1 MSNIIV
7 NPKNY
12 TGHEL
17 ETIFFRPLL
26 SGPTAEQ
33 LGIRILYNMPMPTV
47 VQMWDH
53 SNNVLKSFDENSSW
67 SGGAKSTH
75 YQKTIPMSRVK
86 AENAFSASDY
96 FSTIFELITNRSD
109 VNMEDLTGTELEA
122 AETELFRRAIAESIR
137 MNLWLGDKSGNLET
151 GYTSFDGLLKLVTER
166 VKNKSF
172 YYSQPNLDAILGDY
186 LVSEIFDL
194 MVTNASP
201 RLKGLYHE
209 GEVAFFVSPKI
220 YTFYEQYLNSS
231 FGGAAYTDLQNGR
244 KALMYRGFPI
254 IEISLEPAIS
264 SSKLSQDYI
273 IFTDRRNLVMAVNT
287 ADSPG
292 SEVRMWYNPDE
303 MENRQRAVFA
313 IGCEVLDDEL
323 VCAFINEDSGE

>member
-1 MSNIIV
+1 MSSIIV

-12 TGHEL
+12 SGHEL
-17 ETIFFRPLL
+17 DTIFFRPLL
-26 SGPTAEQ
+26 SGPSAES

-47 VQMWDH
+47 VQIWDRKG
-53 SNNVLKSFDENSSW
+53 NVLSPFDEA
-67 SGGAKSTH
+67 SGWNGGVKTTH

-96 FSTIFELITNRSD
+96 FSTIFELITNRAD
-109 VNMEDLTGTELEA
+109 VNMEDLSGTELEA

-137 MNLWLGDKSGNLET
+137 MNLWLGDKSGDLET

-303 MENRQRAVFA
+303 MENRQRAVFLV
-313 IGCEVLDDEL
+313 GCDILDEAMV
-323 VCAFINEDSGE
+323 VCAKFN

>member
-17 ETIFFRPLL
+17 DTIFFRPLL
-26 SGPTAEQ
+26 SGPSAES

-53 SNNVLKSFDENSSW
+53 SGNVLSPFDEASAW
-67 SGGAKSTH
+67 SGGTKTTH

-109 VNMEDLTGTELEA
+109 VNMEDLTGTELEV

-137 MNLWLGDKSGNLET
+137 MNLWLGDKGGVLET
-151 GYTSFDGLLKLVTER
+151 GYTSFDGLLKIINER
-166 VKNKSF
+166 VKNGDF
-172 YYSQPNLDAILGDY
+172 YYAKGDLDSQLSSY
-186 LVSEIFDL
+186 TVQEIFDL
-194 MVTNASP
+194 MIRKASP
-201 RLKGLYHE
+201 RLKGLYNE
-209 GEVAFFVSPKI
+209 GEVAFFVSPII
-220 YTFYEQYLNSS
+220 YSLYES
-231 FGGAAYTDLQNGR
+231 FLDNNFGTAAYTDTQTGR
-244 KALMYRGFPI
+244 RTLMYHGFPV
-254 IEISLEPAIS
+254 IEINLDPAIS
-264 SSKLSQDYI
+264 SSKLSQNFCF
-273 IFTDRRNLVMAVNT
+273 FTDRRNLVMAVNT

-292 SEVRMWYNPDE
+292 SEVRMWYNPDQ

-313 IGCEVLDDEL
+313 IGCEILDDEL
-323 VCAFINEDSGE
+323 VCAYTNVTE

>member
-12 TGHEL
+12 TGREL
-17 ETIFFRPLL
+17 ENIFFRPLL
-26 SGPTAEQ
+26 TGPTAEA

-53 SNNVLKSFDENSSW
+53 STNVLAPFDRNSAW
-67 SGGAKSTH
+67 SGGKKSIH
-75 YQKTIPMSRVK
+75 YQKTIPMARVK

-137 MNLWLGDKSGNLET
+137 MNLWLGDKGNTYQT
-151 GYTSFDGLLKLVTER
+151 GYNAFDGLLKIITER
-166 VKNKSF
+166 VKSGELNYGKN
-172 YYSQPNLDAILGDY
+172 NLEAYLGDY
-186 LVSEIFDL
+186 SIRQLFD
-194 MVTNASP
+194 MTIRNASP
-201 RLKGLYHE
+201 RLRGLYQE
-209 GEVAFFVSPKI
+209 GQTAFFVSPNI
-220 YTFYEQYLNSS
+220 YSLYES
-231 FGGAAYTDLQNGR
+231 FLDDNFGAATYADTQSGR
-244 KALMYRGFPI
+244 RELSYHGFPVV
-254 IEISLEPAIS
+254 EINLEPTIGNTSLS
-264 SSKLSQDYI
+264 SDFC

-313 IGCEVLDDEL
+313 VGCEILDDDL
-323 VCAFINEDSGE
+323 VYAYINA

>member
-17 ETIFFRPLL
+17 DTIFFRPLL
-26 SGPTAEQ
+26 SGPSAES

-53 SNNVLKSFDENSSW
+53 SGNVLSPFDEASAW
-67 SGGAKSTH
+67 SGGTKTTH

-109 VNMEDLTGTELEA
+109 VNMEDL

-137 MNLWLGDKSGNLET
+137 MNLWLGDKGGELET
-151 GYTSFDGLLKLVTER
+151 GYTSFDGLLKIINER
-166 VKNKSF
+166 VKNDDF
-172 YYSQPNLDAILGDY
+172 YYAKGDLDSQLSSY
-186 LVSEIFDL
+186 TVQEIFDL
-194 MVTNASP
+194 MIRKASP
-201 RLKGLYHE
+201 RLKGLYNE
-209 GEVAFFVSPKI
+209 GEVAFFVSPII
-220 YTFYEQYLNSS
+220 YSLYES
-231 FGGAAYTDLQNGR
+231 FLDNNFGTAAYTDTQTGR
-244 KALMYRGFPI
+244 RTLMYHGFPV
-254 IEISLEPAIS
+254 IEINLDPAIS
-264 SSKLSQDYI
+264 SSKLSQNFCF
-273 IFTDRRNLVMAVNT
+273 FTDRRNLVMAVNT

-292 SEVRMWYNPDE
+292 SEVRMWYNPDQ

-313 IGCEVLDDEL
+313 IGCEILDDEL
-323 VCAFINEDSGE
+323 VCAYTNVTE

>member
-17 ETIFFRPLL
+17 DTIFFRPLL
-26 SGPTAEQ
+26 SGPSAES

-53 SNNVLKSFDENSSW
+53 SGNVLSPFDEASAW
-67 SGGAKSTH
+67 SGGTKTTH

-109 VNMEDLTGTELEA
+109 VNMEDLTGTELEV

-137 MNLWLGDKSGNLET
+137 MNLWLGDKGGELET
-151 GYTSFDGLLKLVTER
+151 GYTSFDGLLKIINER
-166 VKNKSF
+166 VKNDDF
-172 YYSQPNLDAILGDY
+172 YYAKGDLDSQLSSY
-186 LVSEIFDL
+186 TVQEIFDL
-194 MVTNASP
+194 MIRKASP
-201 RLKGLYHE
+201 RLKGLYNE
-209 GEVAFFVSPKI
+209 GEVAFFVSPII
-220 YTFYEQYLNSS
+220 YSLYES
-231 FGGAAYTDLQNGR
+231 FLDNNFGTAAYTDTQTGR
-244 KALMYRGFPI
+244 RTLMYHGFPV
-254 IEISLEPAIS
+254 IEINLDPAIS
-264 SSKLSQDYI
+264 SSKLSQNFCF
-273 IFTDRRNLVMAVNT
+273 FTDRRNLVMAVNT

-292 SEVRMWYNPDE
+292 SEVRMWYNPDQ

-313 IGCEVLDDEL
+313 IGCEILDDEL
-323 VCAFINEDSGE
+323 VCAYTNVTE

>member
-17 ETIFFRPLL
+17 DTIFFRPLL
-26 SGPTAEQ
+26 SGPSAES

-53 SNNVLKSFDENSSW
+53 SGNVLSPFDEASAW
-67 SGGAKSTH
+67 SGGTKTTH

-96 FSTIFELITNRSD
+96 FSTIFELITNRAD
-109 VNMEDLTGTELEA
+109 VNMEDLTGTELEV

-137 MNLWLGDKSGNLET
+137 MNLWLGDKSGELET
-151 GYTSFDGLLKLVTER
+151 GYNSFDGLLKIIDER
-166 VKNKSF
+166 VKGGDF
-172 YYSQPNLDAILGDY
+172 YYSKGDLDSQLSSY
-186 LVSEIFDL
+186 TVPEIFDL
-194 MVTNASP
+194 MIRKASP
-201 RLKGLYHE
+201 RLKGLYNE
-209 GEVAFFVSPKI
+209 GEVAFFVSPTI
-220 YTFYEQYLNSS
+220 YSLYES
-231 FGGAAYTDLQNGR
+231 FLDNNFGTAAYTDTQTGR
-244 KALMYRGFPI
+244 RSLMYHGFPV
-254 IEISLEPAIS
+254 IEINLDPAIS
-264 SSKLSQDYI
+264 SSKLSKNFCF
-273 IFTDRRNLVMAVNT
+273 FTDRRNLVLAVNT

-292 SEVRMWYNPDE
+292 SEVRMWYNPDQ

-313 IGCEVLDDEL
+313 LGCEVLDDEL
-323 VCAFINEDSGE
+323 VCAYTNVTE

>member
-1 MSNIIV
+1 MSSIIV

-12 TGHEL
+12 SGHEL

-26 SGPTAEQ
+26 SGPSAES

-47 VQMWDH
+47 VQIWDRKG
-53 SNNVLKSFDENSSW
+53 NVLTPFDEASGW
-67 SGGAKSTH
+67 SGGVKTTH

-96 FSTIFELITNRSD
+96 FSTIFELITNRAD
-109 VNMEDLTGTELEA
+109 INMEDLSGTELEA

-137 MNLWLGDKSGNLET
+137 MNLWLGDKGGTLNT
-151 GYTSFDGLLKLVTER
+151 GYSSFDGLLKLINER
-166 VKNKSF
+166 VNDGSITHSAKDLD
-172 YYSQPNLDAILGDY
+172 SQLGDY
-186 LVSEIFDL
+186 SIAEVMNKIVDE
-194 MVTNASP
+194 ASP
-201 RLKGLYHE
+201 RLKGMFPD
-209 GEVAFFVSPKI
+209 GQVAFFVSPSI
-220 YTFYEQYLNSS
+220 YAQYEAYLDYSYGTAS
-231 FGGAAYTDLQNGR
+231 YHDAQTGR
-244 KALMYRGFPI
+244 QQLMYHGFPVI
-254 IEISLEPAIS
+254 DINLEPTIGES
-264 SSKLSQDYI
+264 SLSKDFI

-313 IGCEVLDDEL
+313 IGCEILDEEL
-323 VCAFINEDSGE
+323 VTAYINAE

>member
-26 SGPTAEQ
+26 SGPSAEA

-47 VQMWDH
+47 VQMWDRKG
-53 SNNVLKSFDENSSW
+53 NVLTPFDNHSSW
-67 SGGAKSTH
+67 SGGVKSTH

-96 FSTIFELITNRSD
+96 FSTIFELITNRPD
-109 VNMEDLTGTELEA
+109 VNMEDLSGTELEA
-122 AETELFRRAIAESIR
+122 AETELFRRAIADSIH
-137 MNLWLGDKSGNLET
+137 MNLWLGDKSGSYNT
-151 GYTSFDGLLKLVTER
+151 GYNSFDGLLKILNER
-166 VKNKSF
+166 VAADQLHFAYKDL
-172 YYSQPNLDAILGDY
+172 QTELGDY
-186 LVSEIFDL
+186 SVAEVMDNLIR
-194 MVTNASP
+194 NASP
-201 RLKGLYHE
+201 RLKGLFSD
-209 GEVAFFVSPKI
+209 GEVAFFVSPSI
-220 YTFYEQYLNSS
+220 YQLYEAYLDNNSQY
-231 FGGAAYTDLQNGR
+231 GR
-244 KALMYRGFPI
+244 KQLMFRGFPL
-254 IEISLEPAIS
+254 IEVNLEPAIGE
-264 SSKLSQDYI
+264 SKLSQDFI

-313 IGCEVLDDEL
+313 IGCEILDEEL
-323 VCAFINEDSGE
+323 VTAGINVATV

>member
-26 SGPTAEQ
+26 SGPSAES

-47 VQMWDH
+47 VQMWDRKG
-53 SNNVLKSFDENSSW
+53 NVLSSFDEQSSW
-67 SGGAKSTH
+67 SGGVKTTH

-96 FSTIFELITNRSD
+96 FSTIFELITNRPD
-109 VNMEDLTGTELEA
+109 INMEDLSGTELEA
-122 AETELFRRAIAESIR
+122 AETELFRRAIADSIR
-137 MNLWLGDKSGNLET
+137 MNLWLGDKSGNYNT
-151 GYTSFDGLLKLVTER
+151 GYNSFDGLLKIINER
-166 VKNKSF
+166 VAADQLHFAYKD
-172 YYSQPNLDAILGDY
+172 LETELGDY
-186 LVSEIFDL
+186 SIADVMDSLIRK
-194 MVTNASP
+194 ASP
-201 RLKGLYHE
+201 RLKGLYND
-209 GEVAFFVSPKI
+209 GQVAFFVSPSI
-220 YTFYEQYLNSS
+220 YQLYEGYLDNNYSTATYADNQY
-231 FGGAAYTDLQNGR
+231 GR
-244 KALMYRGFPI
+244 KQLMFRGFPLV
-254 IEISLEPAIS
+254 EINLEPSIEG
-264 SSKLSQDYI
+264 SKLSQDFI
-273 IFTDRRNLVMAVNT
+273 IFTDRRNLVLAVNT

-313 IGCEVLDDEL
+313 IGCEILDEEL
-323 VCAFINEDSGE
+323 